1 MLRDAPRLCR
11 VAPQHEGML
20 LMKLRKMPHPEVP
33 REARPRRTQDI
44 PPALPHSCPASSLFR
59 PTFAGRV
66 RRDAKRRGDGHPAHS
81 GRGRSLNQLQSLLD
95 PSHAAIEIVLTH
107 GQTTVIVMQS
117 GYLARE
123 HRFTAREDRFS
134 AMEERFAVQDERM
147 SAMPAV
153 IVCVA
158 ERLDGTPRPHPVR
171 VTSA

>member
-1 MLRDAPRLCR
+1 
-11 VAPQHEGML
+11 
-20 LMKLRKMPHPEVP
+20 
-33 REARPRRTQDI
+33 
-44 PPALPHSCPASSLFR
+44 
-59 PTFAGRV
+59 
-66 RRDAKRRGDGHPAHS
+66 
-81 GRGRSLNQLQSLLD
+81 
-95 PSHAAIEIVLTH
+95 
-107 GQTTVIVMQS
+107 MQS

-158 ERLDGTPRPHPVR
+158 ERLDGSPRPHPVR